1 MTWEHHDKHRDESK
15 EGAGTVMFLQ
25 NESMYKN
32 TPKLSGSQHE
42 YHTCASHLQMLK
54 SGVVVLFQAVG
65 PIQGCCTDFPRQ
77 HCQPKPC
84 QHVEKKKNPAFLNI
98 PLTNALYNQAQYR
111 WIMRM
116 SLPTLARDLK
126 KSHGQGCDT

>member
-1 MTWEHHDKHRDESK
+1 MTRERHDKHGDESK

-42 YHTCASHLQMLK
+42 YHTRASHLQMLK
-54 SGVVVLFQAVG
+54 SAVVVLFQAVG
-65 PIQGCCTDFPRQ
+65 PSQGCCTDFPRQ

-84 QHVEKKKNPAFLNI
+84 QHVEKKKTPHFLI
-98 PLTNALYNQAQYR
+98 F
-111 WIMRM
+111 
-116 SLPTLARDLK
+116 
-126 KSHGQGCDT
+126 H